1 MGSSHKQDATM
12 KIIALLLI
20 FVVQDSF
27 AGNALPV
34 VLGAVG
40 TLVKGMIT
48 VIPALKK
55 GRKLQAPAAVLDDAA
70 IRAMEAV
77 CQCEAPIPQY
87 VNALYTAGQSCM
99 NIGRDIYDEA
109 ECVATEL
116 GLLNDDGEFLE
127 VTPADLFTAAHG
139 GSEAMDNALDSCY
152 SNAFDNVE
160 DVVMASMTFGTC
172 MEYAVANMCGIEIP
186 DSLQFRSVEMNH
198 LVIGEAASRN
208 MC

>member
-1 MGSSHKQDATM
+1 M
-12 KIIALLLI
+12 
-20 FVVQDSF
+20 
-27 AGNALPV
+27 
-34 VLGAVG
+34 
-40 TLVKGMIT
+40 
-48 VIPALKK
+48 
-55 GRKLQAPAAVLDDAA
+55 QAPAAVLDDAA

-99 NIGRDIYDEA
+99 NIGRDVYDEA
-109 ECVATEL
+109 KCVATEL
-116 GLLNDDGEFLE
+116 GFLNDDGEFLE

-172 MEYAVANMCGIEIP
+172 MEYAVANVSDRFSRLCLSPFFEVIKRKESGINI
-186 DSLQFRSVEMNH
+186 DFRTN
-198 LVIGEAASRN
+198 LIWDYFN
-208 MC
+208 